1 MEGDRDTHKQREK
14 IEAGERKRARQ
25 KQRKAQ
31 TGLQNGRYSET
42 RHTDRS
48 MIVARQ
54 TDRHNH
60 ETSRQKKN
68 DYDKTDEDTI
78 TRQAGRRRMIMTR
91 QTKTQRE
98 KETHIP
104 TETKTETDGQTDV
117 NGRTD

>member
-1 MEGDRDTHKQREK
+1 MIFVFSFENRKIWREIDTHKQREK

-60 ETSRQKKN
+60 ETSRQKEN
-68 DYDKTDEDTI
+68 DSDKTDEDTE
-78 TRQAGRRRMIMTR
+78 
-91 QTKTQRE
+91 RE
-98 KETHIP
+98 GNTY
-104 TETKTETDGQTDV
+104 TDGDK
-117 NGRTD
+117 NRD